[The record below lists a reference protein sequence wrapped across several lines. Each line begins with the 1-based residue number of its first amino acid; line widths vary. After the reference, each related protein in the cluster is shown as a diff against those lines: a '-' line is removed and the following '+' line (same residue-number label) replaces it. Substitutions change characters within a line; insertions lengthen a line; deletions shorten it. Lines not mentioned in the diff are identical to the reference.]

1 MAVRGLNSQ
10 AEHPKLSPSIGPGVS
25 LQAAHPSW
33 LGSAGIRCRLQSGPF
48 TPVALR
54 YFGAA
59 GTCPCC
65 SWRFTCPH
73 GSRVAHAVSPAEFVA
88 FLFSFPPFP
97 KAWICFRFQKFF
109 FFFNGKFPEE
119 KHSCFAREIEN
130 TFASLKFSA
139 LE

>member
-1 MAVRGLNSQ
+1 MAVQGLNSQ

-25 LQAAHPSW
+25 LQAARPSW
-33 LGSAGIRCRLQSGPF
+33 LRSAGIRCRLRSGPF

-59 GTCPCC
+59 GTCPRC
-65 SWRFTCPH
+65 SRCFTCPH
-73 GSRVAHAVSPAEFVA
+73 GSRVAHAVSPAEFVT

-97 KAWICFRFQKFF
+97 KAWICFRFQIFF
-109 FFFNGKFPEE
+109 FFLNGKFPEE

-130 TFASLKFSA
+130 AFASLKFSA